1 MKKSKYCDRKKE
13 KRIINTVTRVEKIK
27 KKQKGRKVKERD
39 SWENEMGFKPLFV
52 FLRNE
57 NGDRERGTQISQKV
71 RAGGGKEKR
80 RGV

>member
-1 MKKSKYCDRKKE
+1 
-13 KRIINTVTRVEKIK
+13 
-27 KKQKGRKVKERD
+27 
-39 SWENEMGFKPLFV
+39 MGFKPLFV